1 MRSTTSKTRE
11 PLSKDTVFTLCLM
24 GITAVLVISTGIY
37 YKQAFLRLLPLCV
50 SLVIGF
56 LQTKANR
63 HAPLLIGINALLY
76 GIAYL
81 QYHLYAS
88 AAYAI
93 LVSCPLSLINYAL
106 WRKSPYKQST
116 IFRRMTA
123 KQRVMWGGVAFVGWA
138 AASYLFFRFQ
148 SDFNLLDTTVT
159 VLGIFSTVLSLLS
172 FMEFPFMTAATQFCS
187 IFLHLSGV
195 GSSPDKITYVIYSV
209 YAFSCAVMAFFRT
222 RKLYAEQQRAKAP

>member
-1 MRSTTSKTRE
+1 MKSTQAKIRE
-11 PLSKDTVFTLCLM
+11 PLSRDTIFTLCLM
-24 GITAVLVISTGIY
+24 SVTAVLVIGTGIY

-50 SLVIGF
+50 SLVIAF
-56 LQTKANR
+56 LQARANR
-63 HAPLLIGINALLY
+63 IAPLLIGINAVLY

-93 LVSCPLSLINYAL
+93 LVSCPLSLINYVL
-106 WRKSPYKQST
+106 WRKAPYKDST
-116 IFRRMTA
+116 VFRRMTV
-123 KQRVMWGGVAFVGWA
+123 KQRLTWGGIAFVGWA
-138 AASYLFFRFQ
+138 VVSYFFFRFQ

-159 VLGIFSTVLSLLS
+159 VLGIFTTVLSLLS

-209 YAFSCAVMAFFRT
+209 YAFSCAVMAFLRT
-222 RKLYAEQQRAKAP
+222 RKLYAEQQRVKAS